1 MKIRVSYPLLL
12 SWLFTSTC
20 ILAFSSDF
28 SYMTSL
34 KLLQQGPGRG
44 PLAVPRDLELEKQC
58 EKSLD
63 AAKYYF
69 YKRKPDKND
78 KAAWERM
85 NKSIES
91 RLQEIVDTNPSF
103 AHIDNVFF
111 LLGELYHRSGDL
123 EKAIQNWTIVVKE
136 YPDSNF
142 KSQAQKRLNET
153 QDKNKEKK
161 G

>member
-1 MKIRVSYPLLL
+1 MYFGILIRFLVQDVIKTVSAG
-12 SWLFTSTC
+12 SGARANSR
-20 ILAFSSDF
+20 ASD
-28 SYMTSL
+28 
-34 KLLQQGPGRG
+34 P
-44 PLAVPRDLELEKQC
+44 AEKQC

-136 YPDSNF
+136 YPDSDF